1 VGLESASRLPD
12 GSALTEDDAVSEEV
26 LENVVSRTVR
36 EMTADTVNVGEVAS
50 EIDIVSEK

>member
-1 VGLESASRLPD
+1 MGLESASRLPD